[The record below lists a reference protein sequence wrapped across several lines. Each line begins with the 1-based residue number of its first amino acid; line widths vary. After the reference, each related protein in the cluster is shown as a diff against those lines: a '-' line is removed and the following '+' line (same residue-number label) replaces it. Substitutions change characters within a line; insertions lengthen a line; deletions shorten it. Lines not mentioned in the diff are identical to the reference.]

1 MRKAGIR
8 PLWILFC
15 SAACSDMVIEPS
27 QSPVGAKKLPSAN
40 ALLQETLYIARWRSM
55 DGGDSLT
62 YEMLPSDM
70 LTITHKFS
78 DYKSAKVVVKGRET
92 FRVPPKDAARI
103 RKLLWR
109 LRPEKLEG
117 IDQQQR
123 PVGCTRLDVHDWGEA
138 GITFAANSNAAGGK
152 HKAIG
157 NFILP
162 TVGSCNTSAAVKAR
176 QVMSLAF
183 SLLPAS
189 NVASSFERTG

>member
-15 SAACSDMVIEPS
+15 SAACSDMAIEPS
-27 QSPVGAKKLPSAN
+27 QSLVGAKTLPSAN

-62 YEMLPSDM
+62 YELLPSDL

-78 DYKSAKVVVKGRET
+78 DLKSAKVVIKGRET
-92 FRVPPKDAARI
+92 FRVPPKDAAHI
-103 RKLLWR
+103 KKLLWR

-117 IDQQQR
+117 LDQEQR
-123 PVGCTRLDVHDWGEA
+123 PIGCARLDVHDWGEA
-138 GITFAANSNAAGGK
+138 RITFSANGIASGGK
-152 HKAIG
+152 HKTIG
-157 NFILP
+157 NVILP
-162 TVGSCNTSAAVKAR
+162 TVGSCNTPAAFKAR
-176 QVMSLAF
+176 QVMSLAL

-189 NVASSFERTG
+189 NVASSYERTN